1 MSVIPNPLSRPDAS
15 IGLACGL
22 GHHSLRRPAHYPPLR
37 QLPIPLPGLSTPL
50 AARSFPLSTTPARP
64 LRVSV
69 KALKALSPGGVG
81 KVEFYTGDLSRRIWL
96 ESDFWGRSQDYFSTF
111 PTVATGGRRAIA
123 QSPPERPAGSRRA
136 TFRESAVP
144 TISSCEF
151 VTI

>member
-1 MSVIPNPLSRPDAS
+1 MSVMPNPLSRPDAR

-37 QLPIPLPGLSTPL
+37 QLPIPLPGLATPL
-50 AARSFPLSTTPARP
+50 AARSVPLSTAPARP

-81 KVEFYTGDLSRRIWL
+81 KVEFYTGDLPRRIWL

-111 PTVATGGRRAIA
+111 PTVATGGRKVGHCTE
-123 QSPPERPAGSRRA
+123 PTGTPAW
-136 TFRESAVP
+136 
-144 TISSCEF
+144 
-151 VTI
+151 